1 MNQQPRWVYILAGV
15 AVILLAFRF
24 LFVFRLLFLV
34 VLLAAGLGFLGYF
47 MYTYWKNRQEDAA
60 FSESVEGRIEAQ
72 LEECRI
78 LQEQNQQDLKD
89 ILSSIRDLE
98 TGTKGV
104 PQLSAAN
111 RSESDKLLTAFYRE
125 KKLRET
131 KATFFETA
139 QQRLESLLKNHRLE
153 QQLNEKRQKLLELQ
167 EDKYEEL
174 AELEEIRYNL
184 VGDAAYLETI
194 DELSQEMRES
204 KSYEQ
209 ASSLQEK
216 LEEMTVKLK
225 NM

>member
-34 VLLAAGLGFLGYF
+34 VLLAAGVGFLGYF
-47 MYTYWKNRQEDAA
+47 IYTYWKSKQEDAA
-60 FSESVEGRIEAQ
+60 FSGTVEGRIQAQ
-72 LEECRI
+72 LEECRT
-78 LQEQNQQDLKD
+78 LQKQNQQDLND
-89 ILSSIRDLE
+89 IRNSIQDLE
-98 TGTKGV
+98 KGTKGV

-111 RSESDKLLTAFYRE
+111 RSESDKLLAAFYRE

-131 KATFFETA
+131 KASFFETA

-174 AELEEIRYNL
+174 AELEELRYNL
-184 VGDAAYLETI
+184 VGDAAYLDTI

-209 ASSLQEK
+209 ASGLQEK
-216 LEEMTVKLK
+216 LEEMTAKLK

>member
-34 VLLAAGLGFLGYF
+34 ALLAAGVGFLGYF
-47 MYTYWKNRQEDAA
+47 IYTYWKNKQEHST
-60 FSESVEGRIEAQ
+60 FSDSVEGRIQAQ
-72 LEECRI
+72 LEECRT
-78 LQEQNQQDLKD
+78 LQEQNHQDINDIRNSIQDLEK
-89 ILSSIRDLE
+89 
-98 TGTKGV
+98 GAKGV

-131 KATFFETA
+131 KAAFFETA
-139 QQRLESLLKNHRLE
+139 QQRLESLLKNYRLE

-174 AELEEIRYNL
+174 AELEELRYNL
-184 VGDAAYLETI
+184 VGDTAYLDTI

-209 ASSLQEK
+209 ASGLQEK
-216 LEEMTVKLK
+216 LEEMTAKLK

>member
-34 VLLAAGLGFLGYF
+34 VLLAAAVGFLGYF
-47 MYTYWKNRQEDAA
+47 IYTYWKNKQEDAA
-60 FSESVEGRIEAQ
+60 FSGTVEGRIQAQ
-72 LEECRI
+72 LEECRT
-78 LQEQNQQDLKD
+78 LQKQNQEDLND
-89 ILSSIRDLE
+89 IRNSIQELE
-98 TGTKGV
+98 KGTKGV

-111 RSESDKLLTAFYRE
+111 RSESDKLLAAFYRE

-131 KATFFETA
+131 KASFFETA

-174 AELEEIRYNL
+174 AELEELRYNL
-184 VGDAAYLETI
+184 VGDAAYLDTI

-209 ASSLQEK
+209 ASGLQEK
-216 LEEMTVKLK
+216 LEEMTAKLK

>member
-1 MNQQPRWVYILAGV
+1 MNQQPRWVYVLAGV

-34 VLLAAGLGFLGYF
+34 VLLAAGVGFLGYF
-47 MYTYWKNRQEDAA
+47 IYTYWKTRQEDAA

-72 LEECRI
+72 LHECRA
-78 LQEQNQQDLKD
+78 LQQQNQQDLD
-89 ILSSIRDLE
+89 EIRTSIQDLE
-98 TGTKGV
+98 KGTKGV

-111 RSESDKLLTAFYRE
+111 RSESDKLLAAFYRE

-131 KATFFETA
+131 KAAFFETA

-153 QQLNEKRQKLLELQ
+153 QELNEKRQKLLELQ

-174 AELEEIRYNL
+174 AELEELRYNL
-184 VGDAAYLETI
+184 VGDAAYLDTI

-209 ASSLQEK
+209 ASGLQEK
-216 LEEMTVKLK
+216 LEEMTAKLK